1 MGMTISMRMGRIT
14 ALFPKIKEITR
25 RITHPAA
32 DAAQPIQS
40 PAISRGSCA
49 ITSLAIKP
57 HSPFFRHI

>member
-1 MGMTISMRMGRIT
+1 MGMTISMRTGRII
-14 ALFPKIKEITR
+14 ALFLKIKEITR
-25 RITHPAA
+25 RITHPVAA
-32 DAAQPIQS
+32 TAQPVQS